1 MIPSID
7 PAAGFAYHD
16 NLNALIKEV
25 EPLYDMA
32 DSAHDF
38 SHAMRVCRNAIYIAK
53 REGGDMEIL
62 ILSAF
67 LHDAKCIG
75 KCSENRDI
83 SEAQPIFLSNFL
95 DEIGIAENIKEQVLY
110 SIRVHRFSKGIIPTT
125 LEAKILQDADR
136 LDAMGAIGIAR
147 VFATG
152 GALGRALYSPED
164 PFCLNREPNDSKWN
178 VDHFFKKLL
187 KLESGM
193 HTQTARKLARKRA
206 VVLKKYLL
214 DLQAEIEEEAGEAI

>member
-1 MIPSID
+1 MAPSID
-7 PAAGFAYHD
+7 RAVGYDYHD

-25 EPLYDMA
+25 EPLYDMS

-38 SHAMRVCRNAIYIAK
+38 SHAMRVCRNAIHIAK

-62 ILSAF
+62 ILSAL

-95 DEIGIAENIKEQVLY
+95 DERGTPENIKEQVLY
-110 SIRVHRFSKGIIPTT
+110 SIRVHRFSKGIIPIT

-214 DLQAEIEEEAGEAI
+214 DLQAEIEGEAGEAI

>member
-1 MIPSID
+1 MNPSINRAPD
-7 PAAGFAYHD
+7 FAYD
-16 NLNALIKEV
+16 VNLNALIREV

-38 SHAMRVCRNAIYIAK
+38 SHAIRVCRSAIYIGK
-53 REGGDMEIL
+53 REGADMEIL
-62 ILSAF
+62 ILSAL
-67 LHDAKCIG
+67 LHDAECDG

-95 DEIGIAENIKEQVLY
+95 DERNIAENIKDQILY
-110 SIRVHRFSKGIIPTT
+110 SIRVHRFSKGIIPIT

-164 PFCLNREPNDSKWN
+164 PFCLNREPNDSRWN

-214 DLQAEIEEEAGEAI
+214 DLQAEIEVEAGEAI